1 MTLRVF
7 ILGAGRVGRGL
18 AGALRTSGVDVV
30 GLHGRHPEA
39 GITTGALPASVDDA
53 DVIIV
58 AVRDAQLEDALREI
72 AAHSRVKGSGART
85 MPTILHVSGSSTPEA
100 LTTLRARGHAAGTF
114 HPLVPIAEPAHAA
127 DRLRGAW
134 IGLDGDVAAVDV
146 GRRLARHLGA
156 STLVIPSGEKARY
169 HAAAVFASNFPAVLA
184 ALAGELMR
192 STGVSTADAR
202 GAVTA
207 LLRASVANLHEGE
220 PAHVL
225 TGPIARGDAATVRAH
240 LAALAGD
247 DRAIAIYRTLSAA
260 AVDLLAADP
269 STDHS
274 RLAEIAAVLE
284 QS

>member
-1 MTLRVF
+1 MKHEPVF
-7 ILGAGRVGRGL
+7 VMGAGRAGTCL
-18 AGALRTSGVDVV
+18 ARALRGAGVLVA
-30 GLHGRHPEA
+30 GLHGRHAPGGPDGVTVGPLPESIRNA
-39 GITTGALPASVDDA
+39 A
-53 DVIIV
+53 VILV
-58 AVRDAQLEDALREI
+58 AVRDSQIDDALRELL
-72 AAHSRVKGSGART
+72 AARPAPRSVVVHA
-85 MPTILHVSGSSTPEA
+85 SGSVEPEM
-100 LTTLRARGHAAGTF
+100 LTEVRAAGHPVGPF
-114 HPLVPIAEPAHAA
+114 HPLVPLSDPARAA
-127 DRLRGAW
+127 DALRGAY
-134 IGLDGDVAAVDV
+134 IGVDGDEEARIVSMALAAK
-146 GRRLARHLGA
+146 LGA
-156 STLVIPSGEKARY
+156 HTLDIPPGEKARY

-207 LLRASVANLHEGE
+207 LLRASVANLHDGE

-240 LAALAGD
+240 LAALSSD
-247 DRAIAIYRTLSAA
+247 DRAIAIYRALSAA
-260 AVDLLAADP
+260 AVDLLATDP